1 MPRINNYTN
10 YFIQILQTKVG
21 TGAAI
26 FPTLASASKEFPA
39 VTRLHLTYAQKI
51 DNGHGGARHFWRKCL
66 PRLKY
71 HNPGVGMSVK
81 QTQDQA
87 GPAALTLYFA
97 GEKAG
102 SAAIALANER
112 KITDSLAPATE
123 AGEKSVVLDIRNYTY
138 QQIWDRVQLMTNA
151 KVVNPT
157 GEDVALQQK
166 LDAIQKK
173 SGPDRER
180 IQAIRQAKKDQE
192 RMLAM
197 ARGEVDKV

>member
-1 MPRINNYTN
+1 
-10 YFIQILQTKVG
+10 
-21 TGAAI
+21 
-26 FPTLASASKEFPA
+26 
-39 VTRLHLTYAQKI
+39 
-51 DNGHGGARHFWRKCL
+51 
-66 PRLKY
+66 
-71 HNPGVGMSVK
+71 MSVK